1 MKRRDSIFLRLLASH
16 LLVVAVGAGGIFLAG
31 EALSPLVIDRHVRQ
45 MVTFLH
51 THMDRPLAA
60 LSQDLEV
67 SYRRALTQSIGWSV
81 ALAALAGVAVAWFV
95 TRRIVKPLRSLTL
108 ASRRIAGGRYAQR
121 LDAGAPGEIGELAA
135 AFNRMAETL
144 QHSEEQRVKLL
155 SDVAHEFRTPL
166 SNLRGYLEGL
176 EDGVFGPKDVAE
188 PTRRQ
193 IARLEH
199 LVDDL
204 SLLSRV
210 ETGQVPLVV
219 EPVAA
224 AEILEA
230 AAEAFR
236 PRFAARDV
244 DLVVDPTEADLTVLA
259 DGERVQQVLGN
270 LLANALRFSPAR
282 GRVRLGAR
290 WAGSQHLGRAHR
302 PSVRF
307 EVQDDGPGVAPGER
321 EAIFRRFYRGD
332 TSRGRDDGGGSG
344 IGLTLAKE
352 LIERQDGEIGV
363 DSTEGEGSSFW
374 FVLPGAGTAPR

>member
-31 EALSPLVIDRHVRQ
+31 EALAPLVIDRHVKQ

-51 THMDRPLAA
+51 THMDRPIAA
-60 LSQDLEV
+60 LSHDLEV

-81 ALAALAGVAVAWFV
+81 ALAAVAGVAVAWFV

-176 EDGVFGPKDVAE
+176 EDGVFGPGEVSE

-210 ETGQVPLVV
+210 ETGQVPLVI

-224 AEILEA
+224 AEILDA
-230 AAEAFR
+230 AAEAFL
-236 PRFAARDV
+236 PRFDTHAV
-244 DLVVDPTEADLTVLA
+244 ELVIDPVDPGLTVLA
-259 DGERVQQVLGN
+259 DRERVHQVLGN
-270 LLANALRFSPAR
+270 LLANALRFSPPR
-282 GRVRLGAR
+282 GRVQL
-290 WAGSQHLGRAHR
+290 RAHR
-302 PSVRF
+302 AEGMRRDQAKRPSIRF
-307 EVQDDGPGVAPGER
+307 EVQDDGPGIPSGER
-321 EAIFRRFYRGD
+321 EAIFRRFYRSD

-363 DSTEGEGSSFW
+363 DCAEDGGSTFW
-374 FVLPGAGTAPR
+374 FVLPGAGPSPQ

>member
-1 MKRRDSIFLRLLASH
+1 
-16 LLVVAVGAGGIFLAG
+16 
-31 EALSPLVIDRHVRQ
+31 
-45 MVTFLH
+45 
-51 THMDRPLAA
+51 
-60 LSQDLEV
+60 
-67 SYRRALTQSIGWSV
+67 
-81 ALAALAGVAVAWFV
+81 
-95 TRRIVKPLRSLTL
+95 
-108 ASRRIAGGRYAQR
+108 
-121 LDAGAPGEIGELAA
+121 
-135 AFNRMAETL
+135 
-144 QHSEEQRVKLL
+144 
-155 SDVAHEFRTPL
+155 
-166 SNLRGYLEGL
+166 
-176 EDGVFGPKDVAE
+176 VAE

-193 IARLEH
+193 FARLEH

-321 EAIFRRFYRGD
+321 EAIFRRFYR
-332 TSRGRDDGGGSG
+332 
-344 IGLTLAKE
+344 
-352 LIERQDGEIGV
+352 
-363 DSTEGEGSSFW
+363 
-374 FVLPGAGTAPR
+374 